1 MPKEVT
7 EKDIFEFL
15 IRENSDINALYE
27 YVSNRIEISLDPSS
41 KEKVRYVH
49 RKFYRRV
56 EQEYTKKRLKL
67 DKKFLLDT
75 ASDNVIACSTNSQ
88 TLGIIVIEEIG
99 YEERPNVKDW
109 KDISNKQKIR
119 RIQEAELLITE
130 LAAESNV
137 SAYEICSFILKR
149 LTGPLLMSQK
159 RLRNT

>member
-1 MPKEVT
+1 M
-7 EKDIFEFL
+7 
-15 IRENSDINALYE
+15 
-27 YVSNRIEISLDPSS
+27 
-41 KEKVRYVH
+41 
-49 RKFYRRV
+49 
-56 EQEYTKKRLKL
+56 
-67 DKKFLLDT
+67 LDT

-137 SAYEICSFILKR
+137 SAFEKCSFILKR
-149 LTGPLLMSQK
+149 LTGPRPPPHESEKVEKQVVLPTVSAMAMVCESGL
-159 RLRNT
+159 TT